1 LQIPVTAYLKGLTT
15 LENISKAEIGFIKGI
30 IKPNWMMMGD
40 LGGEVIKIA
49 LKNLDYNKN
58 QWEKLLESFQN
69 SKS

>member
-40 LGGEVIKIA
+40 FGGEVIKIA